1 MPAAKGSART
11 PLGPKFK
18 VYVTDKGNF
27 LESHF
32 IQCQVLVAIQFLIF
46 VSFTSPMPAP
56 QPASPS
62 LATLMGP
69 LVSVLQTAGTA
80 GTAGGVAAGGAGA
93 AGAAG
98 VVAPVVAGTAPAAV
112 PAMMAMTSFL
122 PGLGLGCS
130 PEAF

>member
-1 MPAAKGSART
+1 M
-11 PLGPKFK
+11 KFK

-27 LESHF
+27 LESHL

-80 GTAGGVAAGGAGA
+80 GGVAAGGAGA

-122 PGLGLGCS
+122 PGIGLGLLTGSFLGNCITL
-130 PEAF
+130 